1 MISKVT
7 KRDVKIK
14 KLDISEVKEMC
25 KLNKIGGNCYDEE
38 AQVLEFFDNEF
49 QPETVYVAK
58 VNDNYVGHLE
68 LFEGYKSSI
77 GKFILIRRLIVHPK
91 WRKRGIGRILLDFAI
106 EECKRRKI
114 KNLDLL
120 VEHDNEIALNLYKN
134 LGFKEVGHEIHMRKT
149 IK

>member
-1 MISKVT
+1 MSRLSKKNVQ
-7 KRDVKIK
+7 IK
-14 KLDISEVKEMC
+14 KLDISEIEEMC
-25 KLNKIGGNCYDEE
+25 KLNKIGDNCYDEE

-58 VNDNYVGHLE
+58 VNENYVGHME

-91 WRKRGIGRILLDFAI
+91 WRRKGVGRILLDFAI
-106 EECKRRKI
+106 EECKRRQI
-114 KNLDLL
+114 RNLDLL
-120 VEHDNEIALNLYKN
+120 VEHDNEIAYNLYKK
-134 LGFKEVGHEIHMRKT
+134 LDFKEVGHEIHMRKM